1 MEDAQRLPL
10 SKLVL
15 TGERHYTRNDDIR
28 QSILALGEPGTFMTQ
43 DVNII
48 QTQIE
53 QRLPWIKQV
62 SVRKQWPDELKIHL
76 VEYVPI
82 ARWNDQHMVDAEGN
96 TFSVPPDRTSKQ
108 VLPMLYG
115 PEGSANEV
123 LQGYREMG
131 QMLAKD
137 RFTLKE
143 AAMTARR
150 SWQLTLNND
159 IKLNL
164 GRGDTMKRLARFVEL
179 YPVLQQQAQ
188 TDGKRISY
196 VDLRYDSGAAVGWAP
211 LPPEESTQQQ
221 IRHRQNNNDQGD
233 GQKTGSRLG
242 DWYREGCRFS
252 RGSSARR
259 YGQYHWRGQLPS
271 RGMDKGGVN
280 DLESVVKCVQR
291 AIDQAELM
299 ADCQISSVYLALS
312 GKHISCQNE
321 IGMVPISE
329 EEVTQEDVENVV
341 HTAKSVRVRDEH
353 RVLHV
358 IPQEYAIDYQE
369 GIKNPVGLSGVRMQ
383 AKVHLIT
390 CHNDMA
396 KNIVKAVERCGLK
409 VDQLIFA
416 GLASSYSVL
425 TEDER
430 ELGVCV
436 VDIGGGTMDIAVY
449 TGGALRHTKVIPY
462 AGNVVTS
469 DIAYAFGTP
478 PSDAEAIKVR
488 HGCALG
494 SIVGKDESVEVPSV
508 GGRPPRSLQRQT
520 LAEVI
525 EPRYTEL
532 LNLVNEEILQLQ
544 EKLRQ
549 QGVKHHLAAGIVLTG
564 GAAQIEG
571 LAACAQ
577 RVFHTQVRIGAPLNI
592 TGLTDYAQEP
602 YYSTAVG
609 LLHYGKESHLN
620 GEAEVEKRVTASVGS
635 WIKRLNSWLRKEF

>member
-1 MEDAQRLPL
+1 MIFLLMVLGTVVWSGWAVLGWMKDASRLPL
-10 SKLVL
+10 SRLVV
-15 TGERHYTRNDDIR
+15 TGERHYTTNDDIR
-28 QSILALGEPGTFMTQ
+28 QAILALGAPGTFMTQ
-43 DVNII
+43 DVDVI
-48 QTQIE
+48 QQQIE
-53 QRLPWIKQV
+53 RLPWIKQA

-76 VEYVPI
+76 VEYVPV
-82 ARWNDQHMVDAEGN
+82 ARWNDLHMVDAEGKA
-96 TFSVPPDRTSKQ
+96 FSVPAERAGKQ
-108 VLPMLYG
+108 KLPLLYG
-115 PEGSANEV
+115 PEGSEQDV
-123 LQGYREMG
+123 LEGYRAMSAT
-131 QMLAKD
+131 LAASKY
-137 RFTLKE
+137 TLKM
-143 AAMTARR
+143 AAMTARH
-150 SWQLTLNND
+150 SWQLALDND
-159 IKLNL
+159 VRLEL
-164 GRGDTMKRLARFVEL
+164 GRDDRNGRLQRFIEL
-179 YPVLQQQAQ
+179 YPVLQQQGQAES
-188 TDGKRISY
+188 KRVSY
-196 VDLRYDSGAAVGWAP
+196 VDLRYESGASVGWAP
-211 LPPEESTQQQ
+211 VLVDPQALGGQQNREVLP
-221 IRHRQNNNDQGD
+221 D
-233 GQKTGSRLG
+233 GMVNIIGVGS
-242 DWYREGCRFS
+242 C
-252 RGSSARR
+252 
-259 YGQYHWRGQLPS
+259 PS

-329 EEVTQEDVENVV
+329 EEVTQDDVENVV

-353 RVLHV
+353 RILHV

-416 GLASSYSVL
+416 GLAASYAVL

-436 VDIGGGTMDIAVY
+436 VDIGGGTMDMAVY

-478 PSDAEAIKVR
+478 PTDAEAIKVR

-494 SIVGKDESVEVPSV
+494 SIVSKDENVEVPSV

-532 LNLVNEEILQLQ
+532 LNLVNDEILQLQ
-544 EKLRQ
+544 EQLRQ

-564 GAAQIEG
+564 GAAQIDG

-577 RVFHTQVRIGAPLNI
+577 RVFHTQVRIGQPLNI

-609 LLHYGKESHLN
+609 LLHYGKESHLS
-620 GEAEVEKRVTASVGS
+620 GETEVEKRASVGN
-635 WIKRLNSWLRKEF
+635 WFKRINSWLRKEF

>member
-1 MEDAQRLPL
+1 MSQAALNTRNHEEEEESSSRRSNGSRLAGIFFLLAVLCTVLVSGWMVLGWMEDAQRLPL
-10 SKLVL
+10 SKMVV

-28 QSILALGEPGTFMTQ
+28 QAILALGSPGTFMTQ

-48 QTQIE
+48 QSQIE
-53 QRLPWIKQV
+53 RLPWIKQA

-82 ARWNDQHMVDAEGN
+82 ARWNDQHMVDVEGN
-96 TFSVPPDRTSKQ
+96 SFSVPSDRTSKQ
-108 VLPMLYG
+108 NLPMLYG
-115 PEGSANEV
+115 PEGSENEV
-123 LQGYREMG
+123 LQGYRDMG
-131 QMLAKD
+131 QVLAKD
-137 RFTLKE
+137 KFTLKV

-164 GRGDTMKRLARFVEL
+164 GRGDTMKRLQRFMEL
-179 YPVLQQQAQ
+179 YPVLQQQ
-188 TDGKRISY
+188 
-196 VDLRYDSGAAVGWAP
+196 
-211 LPPEESTQQQ
+211 
-221 IRHRQNNNDQGD
+221 
-233 GQKTGSRLG
+233 
-242 DWYREGCRFS
+242 
-252 RGSSARR
+252 
-259 YGQYHWRGQLPS
+259 
-271 RGMDKGGVN
+271 
-280 DLESVVKCVQR
+280 KCVQR

-329 EEVTQEDVENVV
+329 EEVTQDDVENVV

-416 GLASSYSVL
+416 GLAASYSVL

-494 SIVGKDESVEVPSV
+494 SIVGKDENVEVPSV

-544 EKLRQ
+544 EQLRQ

-609 LLHYGKESHLN
+609 LLHYGKESHLS
-620 GEAEVEKRVTASVGS
+620 GEAEVEKRVTVGS

>member
-1 MEDAQRLPL
+1 MSQAALNTRNGDEEEANSSRRNNGTRLAGILFLLTVLCTVFVSGWVVLGWMEDAQRLPL

-28 QSILALGEPGTFMTQ
+28 QSILALGAPGTFMTQ

-48 QTQIE
+48 QSQIE
-53 QRLPWIKQV
+53 RLPWIKQA

-96 TFSVPPDRTSKQ
+96 TFSVPTGRANKQ

-115 PEGSANEV
+115 PEGSASEV
-123 LQGYREMG
+123 LQGFRDMG
-131 QMLAKD
+131 QVLAKD

-164 GRGDTMKRLARFVEL
+164 GRGDTIKRLARFVEL

-196 VDLRYDSGAAVGWAP
+196 VDLVGEV
-211 LPPEESTQQQ
+211 LP
-221 IRHRQNNNDQGD
+221 D
-233 GQKTGSRLG
+233 GMVNIIGVGS
-242 DWYREGCRFS
+242 C
-252 RGSSARR
+252 
-259 YGQYHWRGQLPS
+259 PS

-416 GLASSYSVL
+416 GLAASYSVL

-544 EKLRQ
+544 EQLRQ

-609 LLHYGKESHLN
+609 LLHYGKESHLS